1 MQWYEEI
8 METAQTAVDYVCSVL
23 DAGTFTDEARQ
34 VLSDFGAVMDSI
46 ADYLSR
52 EEGTLVEKCRRY
64 ALNAAHSADKT
75 LAAHTAE
82 EARQLFSYEVRP
94 LVLDLRYQLDLEYNI
109 LRHPER
115 EEEHLAETLAAFEA
129 ARKRPRRTDFK
140 YRVSIIVPAYNKVE
154 FSRCAIESLFRHTDF
169 SRGDIELITIN
180 DGSSDETEA
189 YFNSLPHTKKINLK
203 HNVYN
208 HLGWGIARHIAEGEY
223 VVYFSNDAVATE
235 HWLENLLA
243 VHAAEQDV
251 FWVVP
256 TCNEECISNAQ
267 GIPVDY
273 ANTFEDMEKMQA
285 FAARNNVSNPLLW
298 EERAILMP
306 FVSVVPNLFDVPE
319 IRADYR
325 YIMCDFED
333 DDFSATLRRAGFRQ
347 ILAKDT
353 FVHHF
358 GGVTLNEVRTKRGN
372 YKSLVSMR
380 PVFHRKWKVDPW
392 ESRGHL
398 HFMDAFLKELPAD
411 SSPVRV
417 LVIEPMF
424 GEGLLSIRNYFRK
437 LRQKVVIDTLVT
449 DTRYLLDVRSMA
461 DNVLQTDTLDHLA
474 EDLHEHYDI
483 IIVGAPLNNLPIR
496 RILPFFQSCHEYL
509 RPYGFVYASLRNYNS
524 FEHTMESLPNSIPHL
539 AYDTVMP
546 LDGRRTYPVARL
558 ISAVRK
564 QFSEEAVQVGYI
576 TGVHHF
582 ANEESVVMSIC
593 AALGT
598 MEDDRVYLQQ
608 FFSGDIVVLCI
619 HKGIADK
626 VKSLV

>member
-8 METAQTAVDYVCSVL
+8 METAQAAVDYVGSVL
-23 DAGTFTDEARQ
+23 EAGTFTDEARQ
-34 VLSDFGAVMDSI
+34 VLSDFGAVMDSV

-75 LAAHTAE
+75 LAAHTSE

-94 LVLDLRYQLDLEYNI
+94 LVLDLRIQLDLEYNI

-154 FSRCAIESLFRHTDF
+154 FSRCAIDSLFRHTDF
-169 SRGDIELITIN
+169 LRGDIELITIN

-189 YFNSLPHTKKINLK
+189 YFNSLPHEKKINLK
-203 HNVYN
+203 YNVYN
-208 HLGWGIARHIAEGEY
+208 HLGWGLARHIVEGEY
-223 VVYFSNDAVATE
+223 VVYFSNDAVATD

-243 VHAAEQDV
+243 IHAAEKDV

-256 TCNEECISNAQ
+256 TCNENCISNGQ

-273 ANTFEDMEKMQA
+273 ANTFADMEKMQV

-325 YIMCDFED
+325 YVMCDFED
-333 DDFSATLRRAGFRQ
+333 DDFSAMLRRSGFRQ

-358 GGVTLNEVRTKRGN
+358 GGATLNEVRTKRGN
-372 YKSLVSMR
+372 YKSIVSMR
-380 PVFHRKWKVDPW
+380 PVFRAKWQVDPW

-398 HFMDAFLKELPAD
+398 AFLEDFLKEQDIRD
-411 SSPVRV
+411 SHVHV
-417 LVIEPMF
+417 LMIEPMF
-424 GEGLLSIRNYFRK
+424 GEGLLAVRNYFHK
-437 LRQKVVIDTLVT
+437 LRQSVVIDAVVT
-449 DTRYLLDVRSMA
+449 DVRYLSDVRSMA
-461 DNVLQTDTLDHLA
+461 DNIVHMDTLDHLA
-474 EDLHEHYDI
+474 EEIHELYDI
-483 IIVGAPLNNLPIR
+483 IIIAAPLNNLPIT
-496 RILPFFQSCHEYL
+496 RILPFFHGCHEHL
-509 RPYGFVYASLRNYNS
+509 RPNGFVYALLRNYNS
-524 FEHTMESLPNSIPHL
+524 FEHTMESLPNEVPFL
-539 AYDTVMP
+539 TYDIIMP

-558 ISAVRK
+558 IAALRA
-564 QFSEEAVQVGYI
+564 QYTETAVQIGYV
-576 TGVHHF
+576 TGAQYFGATEPFVQ
-582 ANEESVVMSIC
+582 SIY

-598 MEDDRVYLQQ
+598 PENDRAYLCQ
-608 FFSGDIVVLCI
+608 FLSGDSVVFRI
-619 HKGIADK
+619 RK
-626 VKSLV
+626 V

>member
-1 MQWYEEI
+1 MQWYEGI
-8 METAQTAVDYVCSVL
+8 METAQTAVDYVGSVL

-75 LAAHTAE
+75 LAAHTPE

-154 FSRCAIESLFRHTDF
+154 FSRCAIDSLFRHTDF

-189 YFNSLPHTKKINLK
+189 YFNSLPHEKKINLK
-203 HNVYN
+203 YNVYN
-208 HLGWGIARHIAEGEY
+208 HLGWGIARHIVEGEY

-235 HWLENLLA
+235 LWLENLLA
-243 VHAAEQDV
+243 IHAAEKDV

-256 TCNEECISNAQ
+256 TCNEDCISNGQ

-273 ANTFEDMEKMQA
+273 ANTFEDMDKMQV
-285 FAARNNVSNPLLW
+285 FAARNNLSNPLLW
-298 EERAILMP
+298 EERAVLMP

-319 IRADYR
+319 IRADHR
-325 YIMCDFED
+325 YVMCDFED
-333 DDFSATLRRAGFRQ
+333 DDFSAMLRRSGFRQ

-372 YKSLVSMR
+372 YKSIVSMR
-380 PVFHRKWKVDPW
+380 PVFRAKWKVDPW
-392 ESRGHL
+392 ESREHL
-398 HFMDAFLKELPAD
+398 TFLENFLKEQDIRD
-411 SSPVRV
+411 SHVHV
-417 LVIEPMF
+417 LMIEPMF
-424 GEGLLSIRNYFRK
+424 GEGLLAVRNYFRK
-437 LRQKVVIDTLVT
+437 LRQRVVIDAVVT
-449 DTRYLLDVRSMA
+449 DVRYLSDVRSMA
-461 DNVLQTDTLDHLA
+461 DNIVHMNTLDHLT
-474 EDLHEHYDI
+474 EEIYELYDI
-483 IIVGAPLNNLPIR
+483 IIIAAPLNNLPITH
-496 RILPFFQSCHEYL
+496 ILPFFHSCHEHL
-509 RPYGFVYASLRNYNS
+509 RPNGFVYALMRNYNS
-524 FEHTMESLPNSIPHL
+524 FEHTMESLPSQVPYLVYN
-539 AYDTVMP
+539 TVMP
-546 LDGRRTYPVARL
+546 LDGRRIYPVARL
-558 ISAVRK
+558 IAAMRA
-564 QFSEEAVQVGYI
+564 QYTETAVQIGYV
-576 TGVHHF
+576 TGTQCFGSTEPF
-582 ANEESVVMSIC
+582 AQSIY

-598 MEDDRVYLQQ
+598 PENDRAYLCQ
-608 FFSGDIVVLCI
+608 FLSGDSVVFSI
-619 HKGIADK
+619 RK
-626 VKSLV
+626 V

>member
-8 METAQTAVDYVCSVL
+8 METAQTAVDYVGSVL
-23 DAGTFTDEARQ
+23 DAGTFTDEAQQ
-34 VLSDFGAVMDSI
+34 VLSDFGAVMDSV

-75 LAAHTAE
+75 LAAHTSE
-82 EARQLFSYEVRP
+82 EARQLFFYEVRP
-94 LVLDLRYQLDLEYNI
+94 LVLDLRIQLDLEYNI

-189 YFNSLPHTKKINLK
+189 YFNSLSHEKKINLK
-203 HNVYN
+203 YNVYN

-223 VVYFSNDAVATE
+223 VVYFSNDAVATD
-235 HWLENLLA
+235 HWLENLLV

-256 TCNEECISNAQ
+256 TCNEDCISNGQ
-267 GIPVDY
+267 GISVDY
-273 ANTFEDMEKMQA
+273 ANTFEDMEKMQV
-285 FAARNNVSNPLLW
+285 FAARNNLSNPLLW
-298 EERAILMP
+298 EERAVLMP

-325 YIMCDFED
+325 YVMCDFED
-333 DDFSATLRRAGFRQ
+333 DDFSAMLRRSGFRQ

-358 GGVTLNEVRTKRGN
+358 GGVTLNEVRTKSGN
-372 YKSLVSMR
+372 YKSIVSMR
-380 PVFHRKWKVDPW
+380 PVFRAKWQVDPW

-398 HFMDAFLKELPAD
+398 TFLENFLKEQDIRD
-411 SSPVRV
+411 SHVHV
-417 LVIEPMF
+417 LMIEPMF
-424 GEGLLSIRNYFRK
+424 GEGLLAVRNYFRK
-437 LRQKVVIDTLVT
+437 LRQRVVIDAVVT
-449 DTRYLLDVRSMA
+449 DVRYLSDVRSMA
-461 DNVLQTDTLDHLA
+461 DNIVHMDTLDHLA
-474 EDLHEHYDI
+474 EEIHDLYDI
-483 IIVGAPLNNLPIR
+483 IIIAAPLNNLPIT
-496 RILPFFQSCHEYL
+496 RILPFFHGCHEHL
-509 RPYGFVYASLRNYNS
+509 RPNGFVYALLRNYNS
-524 FEHTMESLPNSIPHL
+524 FEHTMESLPNEVPFL
-539 AYDTVMP
+539 TYDIIMP

-558 ISAVRK
+558 IAALRA
-564 QFSEEAVQVGYI
+564 QYTETAVQIGYV
-576 TGVHHF
+576 TGAQYFGATEPF
-582 ANEESVVMSIC
+582 AQSIY

-598 MEDDRVYLQQ
+598 PENDRAYLCQ
-608 FFSGDIVVLCI
+608 FLSGDSVVFRI
-619 HKGIADK
+619 RK
-626 VKSLV
+626 V

>member
-8 METAQTAVDYVCSVL
+8 METAQAAVDYVGSVL

-75 LAAHTAE
+75 LAAHTLE
-82 EARQLFSYEVRP
+82 EARQFFSYEVRP

-189 YFNSLPHTKKINLK
+189 YFNSLPHEKKINLK
-203 HNVYN
+203 YNVYN

-325 YIMCDFED
+325 YTMCDFED
-333 DDFSATLRRAGFRQ
+333 DDFSAMLRRSGFRQ

-358 GGVTLNEVRTKRGN
+358 GGVTLNEVRKKQGS
-372 YKSLVSMR
+372 YQSIISMR
-380 PVFHRKWKVDPW
+380 PVFRAKWKVDPW
-392 ESRGHL
+392 EARGHL
-398 HFMDAFLKELPAD
+398 NFIDAFMKEMRAQRD
-411 SSPVRV
+411 VRV
-417 LVIEPMF
+417 LVIEPLF
-424 GEGLLSIRNYFRK
+424 GEGLLQIRNYFHASERN
-437 LRQKVVIDTLVT
+437 VVIDVIVT
-449 DTRYLLDVRSMA
+449 DARLLPDVQYMA
-461 DNVLQTDTLDHLA
+461 DSVRYVDSLNHMA
-474 EDLHEHYDI
+474 EELTTHYDM
-483 IIVGAPLNNLPIR
+483 IVFGAALNYLPITHL
-496 RILPFFQSCHEYL
+496 IPCLQSCYDRL
-509 RPYGFVYASLRNYNS
+509 KSNGWIYASLLNFNS
-524 FEHTMESLPNSIPHL
+524 FKYSMEAFPNSVPDLVCTGI
-539 AYDTVMP
+539 MP
-546 LDGRRTYPVARL
+546 IDGCRIYPVLRLVEDVQRTFSAQAVCVGYASQACLFDGRAAYAEMVEKIVHPEGGDS
-558 ISAVRK
+558 SAL
-564 QFSEEAVQVGYI
+564 Q
-576 TGVHHF
+576 
-582 ANEESVVMSIC
+582 
-593 AALGT
+593 
-598 MEDDRVYLQQ
+598 YLLN
-608 FFSGDIVVLCI
+608 GDIVVLQI
-619 HKGIADK
+619 AKHSGSENKGI
-626 VKSLV
+626 

>member
-8 METAQTAVDYVCSVL
+8 METAQAAVDYVASVL
-23 DAGTFTDEARQ
+23 DAGRFTDEARQ

-75 LAAHTAE
+75 FAAHTPE

-94 LVLDLRYQLDLEYNI
+94 LVLDLRIQLDLEYNI

-169 SRGDIELITIN
+169 LRGDIELITIN

-189 YFNSLPHTKKINLK
+189 YFNSLPHEKKINLK
-203 HNVYN
+203 YNVYN

-235 HWLENLLA
+235 HWLEHLLA

-267 GIPVDY
+267 GIAVDY
-273 ANTFEDMEKMQA
+273 TNTFEDMEKMQA

-325 YIMCDFED
+325 YTMCDFED
-333 DDFSATLRRAGFRQ
+333 DDFSAMLRRSGFRQ

-380 PVFHRKWKVDPW
+380 PVFRAKWKADPW

-398 HFMDAFLKELPAD
+398 YFMDTFLQTVPKD
-411 SSPVRV
+411 VSPMRV

-424 GEGLLSIRNYFRK
+424 GEGLLSIRNYFR
-437 LRQKVVIDTLVT
+437 RMRRSVVADAIVT
-449 DTRYLLDVRSMA
+449 DARYLPDAFHMA
-461 DNVLQTDTLDHLA
+461 DSVRRVDSLDEIPEHLRETYDMIVL
-474 EDLHEHYDI
+474 
-483 IIVGAPLNNLPIR
+483 GAPLNNLPISHV
-496 RILPFFQSCHEYL
+496 IPFLQSCHAHL
-509 RPYGFVYASLRNYNS
+509 DDGGFIYASLRNYSS
-524 FEHTMESLPNSIPHL
+524 FEHIMEHLPNEVPLL

-546 LDGRRTYPVARL
+546 LDGRRLYPIPRL
-558 ISAVRK
+558 IEALRDAFSPHAVRT
-564 QFSEEAVQVGYI
+564 GYMR
-576 TGVHHF
+576 TGQRFDGAEKF
-582 ANEESVVMSIC
+582 AEMT
-593 AALGT
+593 AQLLGT
-598 MEDDRVYLQQ
+598 AEEDMEHLQQ
-608 FFSGDIVVLCI
+608 ILMGDVVVLCI
-619 HKGIADK
+619 K
-626 VKSLV
+626 

>member
-1 MQWYEEI
+1 MQWYEGI
-8 METAQTAVDYVCSVL
+8 METAQTAVDYVGSVL
-23 DAGTFTDEARQ
+23 DAGRFTDEARQ

-75 LAAHTAE
+75 LAAHTPE

-94 LVLDLRYQLDLEYNI
+94 LVLDLRIQLDLEYNI
-109 LRHPER
+109 LRYPER
-115 EEEHLAETLAAFEA
+115 EEEHLAETLAAFEV

-243 VHAAEQDV
+243 VHAAEQDA

-325 YIMCDFED
+325 YTMCDFED
-333 DDFSATLRRAGFRQ
+333 DDFSAMLRRSGFRQ

-372 YKSLVSMR
+372 YKSIVSMR
-380 PVFHRKWKVDPW
+380 PVFRAKWKVDPW

-398 HFMDAFLKELPAD
+398 TFLENFLKEQDIRD
-411 SSPVRV
+411 SHVHV
-417 LVIEPMF
+417 LMIEPMF
-424 GEGLLSIRNYFRK
+424 GEGLLAVRNYFRK
-437 LRQKVVIDTLVT
+437 LRQRVVIDAVVT
-449 DTRYLLDVRSMA
+449 DVRYLSDVRSMA
-461 DNVLQTDTLDHLA
+461 DNIVHMDTLDHLA
-474 EDLHEHYDI
+474 EEIHDLYDI
-483 IIVGAPLNNLPIR
+483 IIIAAPLNNLPIT
-496 RILPFFQSCHEYL
+496 RILPFFHGCHEHL
-509 RPYGFVYASLRNYNS
+509 RPNGFVYALLRNYNS
-524 FEHTMESLPNSIPHL
+524 FEHTMESLPNEVPFL
-539 AYDTVMP
+539 TYDIIMP

-558 ISAVRK
+558 IAALRA
-564 QFSEEAVQVGYI
+564 QYTETAVQIGYV
-576 TGVHHF
+576 TGAQYFGATEPF
-582 ANEESVVMSIC
+582 AQSIY

-598 MEDDRVYLQQ
+598 PENDRAYLCQ
-608 FFSGDIVVLCI
+608 FLSGDSVVFRI
-619 HKGIADK
+619 RK
-626 VKSLV
+626 V

>member
-8 METAQTAVDYVCSVL
+8 METAQAAVDYVGSVL

-34 VLSDFGAVMDSI
+34 VLSDFGAVMDSV

-75 LAAHTAE
+75 LAAHTSE
-82 EARQLFSYEVRP
+82 EARQLFFYEVRP
-94 LVLDLRYQLDLEYNI
+94 LVLDLRIQLDLEYNI

-115 EEEHLAETLAAFEA
+115 EEEYLAETLAVFEA
-129 ARKRPRRTDFK
+129 ARKRSHRTDFK

-154 FSRCAIESLFRHTDF
+154 FSRCAIDSLFRHTDF

-189 YFNSLPHTKKINLK
+189 YFNSLPHEKKINLK
-203 HNVYN
+203 YNVYN
-208 HLGWGIARHIAEGEY
+208 HLGWGIARHIVEGEY

-243 VHAAEQDV
+243 IHAAEKDV

-256 TCNEECISNAQ
+256 TCNEDCISNGQ

-273 ANTFEDMEKMQA
+273 ANTFEDMEKMQV
-285 FAARNNVSNPLLW
+285 FAARNNMSNPLLW

-325 YIMCDFED
+325 YVMCDFED
-333 DDFSATLRRAGFRQ
+333 DDFSAMLRRSGFRQ

-358 GGVTLNEVRTKRGN
+358 GGATLNEVRTKRGN
-372 YKSLVSMR
+372 YKSIVSMR
-380 PVFHRKWKVDPW
+380 PVFRAKWQVDPW

-398 HFMDAFLKELPAD
+398 AFLEDFLKEQDIRD
-411 SSPVRV
+411 SHVHV
-417 LVIEPMF
+417 LMIEPMF
-424 GEGLLSIRNYFRK
+424 GEGLLAVRNYFHK
-437 LRQKVVIDTLVT
+437 LRQSVVIDAVVT
-449 DTRYLLDVRSMA
+449 DVRYLSDVRSMA
-461 DNVLQTDTLDHLA
+461 DNIVHMDTLDHLA
-474 EDLHEHYDI
+474 EEIHDLYDI
-483 IIVGAPLNNLPIR
+483 IIIAAPLNNLPIT
-496 RILPFFQSCHEYL
+496 RILPFFHGCHEHL
-509 RPYGFVYASLRNYNS
+509 RPNGFVYTLLRNYNS
-524 FEHTMESLPNSIPHL
+524 FEHTMESLPNEVPFL
-539 AYDTVMP
+539 TYDIIMP

-558 ISAVRK
+558 IAALRA
-564 QFSEEAVQVGYI
+564 QYTETAVQIGYV
-576 TGVHHF
+576 TGAQYFGATEPF
-582 ANEESVVMSIC
+582 AQSIY

-598 MEDDRVYLQQ
+598 PENDRAYLCQ
-608 FFSGDIVVLCI
+608 FLSGDSVVFRI
-619 HKGIADK
+619 RK
-626 VKSLV
+626 V

>member
-8 METAQTAVDYVCSVL
+8 METAQAAVDYVGSVL

-75 LAAHTAE
+75 LAAHTPE

-109 LRHPER
+109 LRYPER

-189 YFNSLPHTKKINLK
+189 YFNSLPHEKKINLK
-203 HNVYN
+203 YNVYN

-325 YIMCDFED
+325 YTMCDFED
-333 DDFSATLRRAGFRQ
+333 DDFSAMLRRSGFRQ

-372 YKSLVSMR
+372 YKSIVSMR
-380 PVFHRKWKVDPW
+380 PVFRAKWKVDPW

-398 HFMDAFLKELPAD
+398 TFLENFLKEQDIRD
-411 SSPVRV
+411 SHVHV
-417 LVIEPMF
+417 LMIEPMF
-424 GEGLLSIRNYFRK
+424 GEGLLAVRNYFRK
-437 LRQKVVIDTLVT
+437 LRQEVVIDTVVI
-449 DTRYLLDVRSMA
+449 DDCYLSDVRSMT
-461 DNVLQTDTLDHLA
+461 DNIMQMDTLDHLS
-474 EDLHEHYDI
+474 EELHGCYDLI
-483 IIVGAPLNNLPIR
+483 IIGAPLNNLPVSGI
-496 RILPFFQSCHEYL
+496 IPFFEACHAHL
-509 RPYGFVYASLRNYNS
+509 RSHGFIYTSLRNYNS
-524 FEHTMESLPNSIPHL
+524 FEHTMESLPNAVPFL
-539 AYDTVMP
+539 VYDTIMP
-546 LDGRRTYPVARL
+546 IDGRRIFPIERL
-558 ISAVRK
+558 IEALQKKFSATSVHTGYLTGGQIFRDAESFA
-564 QFSEEAVQVGYI
+564 QMTSEI
-576 TGVHHF
+576 
-582 ANEESVVMSIC
+582 
-593 AALGT
+593 LG
-598 MEDDRVYLQQ
+598 MEGDGKDSLRRFLM
-608 FFSGDIVVLCI
+608 GDIIVLC
-619 HKGIADK
+619 
-626 VKSLV
+626 VQ

>member
-8 METAQTAVDYVCSVL
+8 METAQAAVDYVGSVL

-34 VLSDFGAVMDSI
+34 VLSDFGAVMDSV
-46 ADYLSR
+46 ADCLSR

-75 LAAHTAE
+75 LAAHTPE

-203 HNVYN
+203 HNAYN

-267 GIPVDY
+267 GIAVDY
-273 ANTFEDMEKMQA
+273 ANTLEDMEKMQV
-285 FAARNNVSNPLLW
+285 FAAHNNVSNPLLW

-325 YIMCDFED
+325 YVMCDFED
-333 DDFSATLRRAGFRQ
+333 DDFSAMLRRSGFRQ

-358 GGVTLNEVRTKRGN
+358 GGATLNEVRTKRGN
-372 YKSLVSMR
+372 YKSIVSMR
-380 PVFHRKWKVDPW
+380 PVFRAKWQVDPW

-398 HFMDAFLKELPAD
+398 TFLENFLKEQDIRD
-411 SSPVRV
+411 SHVHV
-417 LVIEPMF
+417 LMIEPMF
-424 GEGLLSIRNYFRK
+424 GEGLLAVRNYFRK
-437 LRQKVVIDTLVT
+437 LRQSVVIDAVVS
-449 DTRYLLDVRSMA
+449 DARYLSDVRSMA
-461 DNVLQTDTLDHLA
+461 DNIIHMDTLDHLT
-474 EDLHEHYDI
+474 EEIHELYDI
-483 IIVGAPLNNLPIR
+483 IIIAAPLNNLPITH
-496 RILPFFQSCHEYL
+496 ILPFFHSCHEHL
-509 RPYGFVYASLRNYNS
+509 RPNGFVYALMRNYNS
-524 FEHTMESLPNSIPHL
+524 FEHTMESLPSQVPYLVYN
-539 AYDTVMP
+539 TVMP
-546 LDGRRTYPVARL
+546 LDGRRIYPVMRFIAALQERFTE
-558 ISAVRK
+558 SAVK
-564 QFSEEAVQVGYI
+564 IGYI
-576 TGVHHF
+576 IEKHAFSDAESF
-582 ANEESVVMSIC
+582 AQSIYTVLRTPEAGRDC
-593 AALGT
+593 LCQ
-598 MEDDRVYLQQ
+598 LL
-608 FFSGDIVVLCI
+608 SGDVVLFCI
-619 HKGIADK
+619 HK
-626 VKSLV
+626 V

>member
-8 METAQTAVDYVCSVL
+8 METAQAAVDYVGSVL

-34 VLSDFGAVMDSI
+34 VLSDFGAVMDSV

-75 LAAHTAE
+75 LAAHTSE
-82 EARQLFSYEVRP
+82 ETRQFFFYEVRP
-94 LVLDLRYQLDLEYNI
+94 LVLDLRIQLDLEYNI

-129 ARKRPRRTDFK
+129 ARKRSHRTDFK

-154 FSRCAIESLFRHTDF
+154 FSRCAIDSLFRHTDF

-189 YFNSLPHTKKINLK
+189 YFNSLPHEKKINLK
-203 HNVYN
+203 YNVYN
-208 HLGWGIARHIAEGEY
+208 HLGWGIARHIVEGEY

-243 VHAAEQDV
+243 IHAAEKDV

-256 TCNEECISNAQ
+256 ACNEDCISNGQ

-273 ANTFEDMEKMQA
+273 ANTFEDMEKMQV
-285 FAARNNVSNPLLW
+285 FAARNNMSNPLLW

-325 YIMCDFED
+325 YVMCDFED
-333 DDFSATLRRAGFRQ
+333 DDFSAMLRRSGFRQ
-347 ILAKDT
+347 ILTKDT

-358 GGVTLNEVRTKRGN
+358 GGATLNEVRTKRGN
-372 YKSLVSMR
+372 YKSIVSMR
-380 PVFHRKWKVDPW
+380 PVFRAKWQVDPW

-398 HFMDAFLKELPAD
+398 AFLEDFLKEQDIRD
-411 SSPVRV
+411 SHVHV
-417 LVIEPMF
+417 LMIEPMF
-424 GEGLLSIRNYFRK
+424 GEGLLAVRNYFHK
-437 LRQKVVIDTLVT
+437 LRQSVVIDAVVT
-449 DTRYLLDVRSMA
+449 DVRYLSDVRSMA
-461 DNVLQTDTLDHLA
+461 DNIVHMDTLDHLA
-474 EDLHEHYDI
+474 EEIHDRYDI
-483 IIVGAPLNNLPIR
+483 IIIAAPLNNLPIT
-496 RILPFFQSCHEYL
+496 RILPFFHGCHEHL
-509 RPYGFVYASLRNYNS
+509 RPNGFVYALLRNYNS
-524 FEHTMESLPNSIPHL
+524 FEHTMESLPNEVPFL
-539 AYDTVMP
+539 TYDIIMP

-558 ISAVRK
+558 IAALRA
-564 QFSEEAVQVGYI
+564 QYTETAVQIGYV
-576 TGVHHF
+576 TGAQYFGATEPF
-582 ANEESVVMSIC
+582 AQSIY

-598 MEDDRVYLQQ
+598 PENDRAYLCQ
-608 FFSGDIVVLCI
+608 FLSGDSVVFRI
-619 HKGIADK
+619 RK
-626 VKSLV
+626 V

>member
-8 METAQTAVDYVCSVL
+8 METAQTAVDYVGSVL
-23 DAGTFTDEARQ
+23 DAGRFTDEARQ

-75 LAAHTAE
+75 FAAHTPE

-94 LVLDLRYQLDLEYNI
+94 LVLDLRIQLDLEYNI

-189 YFNSLPHTKKINLK
+189 YFNSLPHEKKINLK
-203 HNVYN
+203 YNVYN
-208 HLGWGIARHIAEGEY
+208 HLGWGIARHIAEGAY

-243 VHAAEQDV
+243 VYAAEKDV

-256 TCNEECISNAQ
+256 TCNEECISNYQ

-325 YIMCDFED
+325 YVMCDFED
-333 DDFSATLRRAGFRQ
+333 DDFSAMLRRSGFRQ

-380 PVFHRKWKVDPW
+380 PVFRAKWKADPW

-398 HFMDAFLKELPAD
+398 YFMDTFLQTVPKDA
-411 SSPVRV
+411 SPVRV

-424 GEGLLSIRNYFRK
+424 GEGILSIRNYFR
-437 LRQKVVIDTLVT
+437 RMRRPVVADAIVT
-449 DTRYLLDVRSMA
+449 DARYLADVRTMA
-461 DNVLQTDTLDHLA
+461 DTVVQTDTLDHLA
-474 EDLHEHYDI
+474 EDIRGCYDI
-483 IIVGAPLNNLPIR
+483 IVIGAPLSSLSIA
-496 RILPFFQSCHEYL
+496 RILPFFRSCHEHL
-509 RPYGFVYASLRNYNS
+509 RPHGFLYASLRNYNS
-524 FEHTMESLPNSIPHL
+524 IEHMFESLPSTVPCLVHD
-539 AYDTVMP
+539 AVMP
-546 LDGRRTYPVARL
+546 LDGRRVYPAARL
-558 ISAVRK
+558 IAAL
-564 QFSEEAVQVGYI
+564 QELFTIPAVQTGYI
-576 TGVHHF
+576 TGVQRF
-582 ANEESVVMSIC
+582 DGAESFVQSIET
-593 AALGT
+593 ALGT
-598 MEDDRVYLQQ
+598 AGNERDHLRQLL
-608 FFSGDIVVLCI
+608 FGDVVVLCI
-619 HKGIADK
+619 HNIR
-626 VKSLV
+626 

>member
-8 METAQTAVDYVCSVL
+8 METAQTAVDYVGSVL

-75 LAAHTAE
+75 LAAHTPK

-333 DDFSATLRRAGFRQ
+333 DDFSAMLRRSGFRQ

-372 YKSLVSMR
+372 YKSIVSMR
-380 PVFHRKWKVDPW
+380 PVFRAKWKVDPW

-398 HFMDAFLKELPAD
+398 TFLENFLKEQDIRD
-411 SSPVRV
+411 SHVHV
-417 LVIEPMF
+417 LMIEPMF
-424 GEGLLSIRNYFRK
+424 GEGLLAVRNYFRK
-437 LRQKVVIDTLVT
+437 LRQRVVIDAVVT
-449 DTRYLLDVRSMA
+449 DVHYLSDVRSMA
-461 DNVLQTDTLDHLA
+461 DNIVHMNTLDHLM
-474 EDLHEHYDI
+474 EEIHELYDI
-483 IIVGAPLNNLPIR
+483 IIIAAPLNNLPITH
-496 RILPFFQSCHEYL
+496 ILPFFHSCHEHL
-509 RPYGFVYASLRNYNS
+509 RPNGFVYALLRNYNS
-524 FEHTMESLPNSIPHL
+524 FAHTMESLPNEIPFL
-539 AYDTVMP
+539 TYDTIMP

-558 ISAVRK
+558 IAALRA
-564 QFSEEAVQVGYI
+564 QFTETAVQIGYV
-576 TGVHHF
+576 TGAQHF
-582 ANEESVVMSIC
+582 GAMESVAQSIYT
-593 AALGT
+593 ALGT
-598 MEDDRVYLQQ
+598 PENDRPCLRQ
-608 FFSGDIVVLCI
+608 FLSGDSVVFRI
-619 HKGIADK
+619 RK
-626 VKSLV
+626 V

>member
-1 MQWYEEI
+1 MQWYEGI
-8 METAQTAVDYVCSVL
+8 METAQAAVDYVGSVL

-34 VLSDFGAVMDSI
+34 VLSDFGAVMDSV

-75 LAAHTAE
+75 LAAHTSE
-82 EARQLFSYEVRP
+82 EARQLFFYEVRP
-94 LVLDLRYQLDLEYNI
+94 LVLDLRIQLDLEYNI

-115 EEEHLAETLAAFEA
+115 EEEYLAETLAAFEA
-129 ARKRPRRTDFK
+129 ARKRSHRTDFK

-154 FSRCAIESLFRHTDF
+154 FSRCAIDSLFRHTDF

-189 YFNSLPHTKKINLK
+189 YFNSLPHEKKINLK
-203 HNVYN
+203 YNVYN
-208 HLGWGIARHIAEGEY
+208 HLGWGIARHIVEGEY

-325 YIMCDFED
+325 YTMCDFED
-333 DDFSATLRRAGFRQ
+333 DDFSAMLRRSGFRQ

-380 PVFHRKWKVDPW
+380 PVFRAKWKADPW

-398 HFMDAFLKELPAD
+398 TFLENFLKEQDIRD
-411 SSPVRV
+411 SHVHV
-417 LVIEPMF
+417 LMIEPMF
-424 GEGLLSIRNYFRK
+424 GEGLLAVRNYFRK
-437 LRQKVVIDTLVT
+437 LRQRVVIDAVVS
-449 DTRYLLDVRSMA
+449 DVRYLSDVRSMA
-461 DNVLQTDTLDHLA
+461 DNIVHMNTLDHLT
-474 EDLHEHYDI
+474 EEIHELYDI
-483 IIVGAPLNNLPIR
+483 IIIAAPLNNLPIT
-496 RILPFFQSCHEYL
+496 RILPFFHGCHEHL
-509 RPYGFVYASLRNYNS
+509 RPNGFVYALMRNYNS
-524 FEHTMESLPNSIPHL
+524 FEHTMESLPSQVPYLVYN
-539 AYDTVMP
+539 TVMP
-546 LDGRRTYPVARL
+546 LDGRRIYPVTHL
-558 ISAVRK
+558 IAAL
-564 QFSEEAVQVGYI
+564 QAQYTETAVQIGYV
-576 TGVHHF
+576 TGAQYFGATEPF
-582 ANEESVVMSIC
+582 AQSIY

-598 MEDDRVYLQQ
+598 PENDRAYLCQ
-608 FFSGDIVVLCI
+608 FLSGDSVVFRI
-619 HKGIADK
+619 RK
-626 VKSLV
+626 V

>member
-8 METAQTAVDYVCSVL
+8 METAQTAVDYAGSVL

-34 VLSDFGAVMDSI
+34 VLSDFGAVMDSV

-75 LAAHTAE
+75 LAAHTSE
-82 EARQLFSYEVRP
+82 EARQLFFYEVRP
-94 LVLDLRYQLDLEYNI
+94 LVLDLRIQLDLEYNI

-129 ARKRPRRTDFK
+129 ARKRSHRTDFK

-189 YFNSLPHTKKINLK
+189 YFNSLPHEKKINLK
-203 HNVYN
+203 DNVYN
-208 HLGWGIARHIAEGEY
+208 HLGWGIARHIVEGEY

-243 VHAAEQDV
+243 IHAAEKDV

-256 TCNEECISNAQ
+256 TCNEDCISNGQ

-273 ANTFEDMEKMQA
+273 ANTFEDMEKMQV
-285 FAARNNVSNPLLW
+285 FAARNNMSNPLLW

-325 YIMCDFED
+325 YVMCDFED
-333 DDFSATLRRAGFRQ
+333 DDFSAMLRRSGFRQ

-358 GGVTLNEVRTKRGN
+358 GGATLNDVRTKRGN
-372 YKSLVSMR
+372 YKSIVSMR
-380 PVFHRKWKVDPW
+380 PVFRAKWQVDPW

-398 HFMDAFLKELPAD
+398 AFLEDFLKEQDIRD
-411 SSPVRV
+411 SHVYV
-417 LVIEPMF
+417 LMIEPMF
-424 GEGLLSIRNYFRK
+424 GEGLLAVRNYFHK
-437 LRQKVVIDTLVT
+437 LRQSVVIDAVVT
-449 DTRYLLDVRSMA
+449 DVRYLSDVRSMA
-461 DNVLQTDTLDHLA
+461 DNIVHMDTLDHLA
-474 EDLHEHYDI
+474 EEIHDLYDI
-483 IIVGAPLNNLPIR
+483 IIIAAPLNNLPIT
-496 RILPFFQSCHEYL
+496 RILPFFHGCHEHL
-509 RPYGFVYASLRNYNS
+509 RPNGFVYALLRNYNS
-524 FEHTMESLPNSIPHL
+524 FEHTMESLPNEVPFL
-539 AYDTVMP
+539 TYDIIMP

-558 ISAVRK
+558 IAALRA
-564 QFSEEAVQVGYI
+564 QYTETAVQIGYV
-576 TGVHHF
+576 TGAQYFGATEPF
-582 ANEESVVMSIC
+582 AQSIY

-598 MEDDRVYLQQ
+598 PENDRAYLCQ
-608 FFSGDIVVLCI
+608 FLSGDSVVFRI
-619 HKGIADK
+619 RK
-626 VKSLV
+626 V

>member
-1 MQWYEEI
+1 MQWYEGI
-8 METAQTAVDYVCSVL
+8 METAQTAVDYVGSVL
-23 DAGTFTDEARQ
+23 DAGRFTDEARQ

-75 LAAHTAE
+75 LAAHTPE

-115 EEEHLAETLAAFEA
+115 EEEHLAETLEAFEA
-129 ARKRPRRTDFK
+129 ARKRPRRRDFK

-243 VHAAEQDV
+243 VHAMEQDV

-285 FAARNNVSNPLLW
+285 FAARNNVSNPLFW
-298 EERAILMP
+298 EERAVLMP

-325 YIMCDFED
+325 YTMCDFED
-333 DDFSATLRRAGFRQ
+333 DDFSVMLRRSGFRQ

-358 GGVTLNEVRTKRGN
+358 GGVTLNEVRTKEEN
-372 YKSLVSMR
+372 YKSIVSMR
-380 PVFHRKWKVDPW
+380 PVFRAKWKVDPW

-398 HFMDAFLKELPAD
+398 AFLDDFLKTLPEETT
-411 SSPVRV
+411 PVRM

-424 GEGLLSIRNYFRK
+424 GECVLRVRNYFRK
-437 LRQKVVIDTLVT
+437 LERVVTVDAVVT
-449 DTRYLLDVRSMA
+449 DEHYLSDVRLTVNSVMQ
-461 DNVLQTDTLDHLA
+461 VDTLDCFA
-474 EDLHEHYDI
+474 EGACGNYDI
-483 IIVGAPLNNLPIR
+483 VIIGAPLNNLPIT
-496 RILPFFQSCHEYL
+496 RIIPFFQSCYRLLCPH
-509 RPYGFVYASLRNYNS
+509 GFLYASLRNYNS
-524 FEHTMESLPNSIPHL
+524 FEHTMESLPN
-539 AYDTVMP
+539 TVP
-546 LDGRRTYPVARL
+546 YLVYENIVPIDGYRMFPIRRL
-558 ISAVRK
+558 IEAMEKEFSAASIHIGYVK
-564 QFSEEAVQVGYI
+564 QSRRFNGIEEFLQVTEKI
-576 TGVHHF
+576 CVVEDMKAQIHHF
-582 ANEESVVMSIC
+582 
-593 AALGT
+593 L
-598 MEDDRVYLQQ
+598 
-608 FFSGDIVVLCI
+608 SGDAIVLC
-619 HKGIADK
+619 
-626 VKSLV
+626 LT

>member
-1 MQWYEEI
+1 MQWYEGI
-8 METAQTAVDYVCSVL
+8 METAQTAVDYVGSVL
-23 DAGTFTDEARQ
+23 DVGTFTDEARQ

-75 LAAHTAE
+75 LAAHTLE

-94 LVLDLRYQLDLEYNI
+94 LVLDLRIQLDLEYNI

-189 YFNSLPHTKKINLK
+189 YFNSLSHEKKINLK
-203 HNVYN
+203 YNVYN

-223 VVYFSNDAVATE
+223 VVYFSNDAVATD

-256 TCNEECISNAQ
+256 TCNEDCISNGQ

-273 ANTFEDMEKMQA
+273 ANTFEDMEKMQV

-298 EERAILMP
+298 EERAVLMP

-325 YIMCDFED
+325 YVMCDFED
-333 DDFSATLRRAGFRQ
+333 DDFSAMLRRSGFRQ

-372 YKSLVSMR
+372 YKSIVSMR
-380 PVFHRKWKVDPW
+380 PVFRAKWQVDPW

-398 HFMDAFLKELPAD
+398 TFLENFLREQDIRD
-411 SSPVRV
+411 SHVHV
-417 LVIEPMF
+417 LMIEPMF
-424 GEGLLSIRNYFRK
+424 GEGLLAVRNYFRK
-437 LRQKVVIDTLVT
+437 LRQRVVIDAVVT
-449 DTRYLLDVRSMA
+449 DVRYLSDVRSMA
-461 DNVLQTDTLDHLA
+461 DNIVHMDTLDHLA
-474 EDLHEHYDI
+474 EEIYELYDI
-483 IIVGAPLNNLPIR
+483 IIIAAPLNNLPIT
-496 RILPFFQSCHEYL
+496 RILPFFHGCHEHL
-509 RPYGFVYASLRNYNS
+509 RPSGFVYALLRNYNS
-524 FEHTMESLPNSIPHL
+524 FEHTMESLPNEVPFL
-539 AYDTVMP
+539 TYDIIMP

-558 ISAVRK
+558 IAALRA
-564 QFSEEAVQVGYI
+564 QYTETAVQIGYV
-576 TGVHHF
+576 TGAQCFGATEPF
-582 ANEESVVMSIC
+582 AQSIY

-598 MEDDRVYLQQ
+598 PENDRAYLCQ
-608 FFSGDIVVLCI
+608 FLSGDSVVFRI
-619 HKGIADK
+619 RK
-626 VKSLV
+626 V

>member
-8 METAQTAVDYVCSVL
+8 METAQAAVDYVGSVL

-34 VLSDFGAVMDSI
+34 VLSDFGAVMDSV

-75 LAAHTAE
+75 LAAHTSE
-82 EARQLFSYEVRP
+82 EARQLFFYEVRP
-94 LVLDLRYQLDLEYNI
+94 LVLDLRIQLDLEYNI

-129 ARKRPRRTDFK
+129 ARKRSHRTDFK

-154 FSRCAIESLFRHTDF
+154 FSRCAIDSLFRHTDF

-189 YFNSLPHTKKINLK
+189 YFNSLPHEKKINLK
-203 HNVYN
+203 YNVYN
-208 HLGWGIARHIAEGEY
+208 HLGWGIARHIVEGEY

-243 VHAAEQDV
+243 IHAAEKDV

-256 TCNEECISNAQ
+256 TCNEDCISNGQ

-273 ANTFEDMEKMQA
+273 ANTFEDMEKMQV
-285 FAARNNVSNPLLW
+285 FAARNNMSNPLLW
-298 EERAILMP
+298 EEQAILMP

-325 YIMCDFED
+325 YVMCDFED
-333 DDFSATLRRAGFRQ
+333 DDFSAMLRRSGFRQ

-358 GGVTLNEVRTKRGN
+358 GGATLNEVRTKRGN
-372 YKSLVSMR
+372 YKSIVSMR
-380 PVFHRKWKVDPW
+380 PVFRAKWQVDPW

-398 HFMDAFLKELPAD
+398 AFLEDFLKEQDIRD
-411 SSPVRV
+411 SHVHV
-417 LVIEPMF
+417 LMIEPMF
-424 GEGLLSIRNYFRK
+424 GEGLLAVRNYFHK
-437 LRQKVVIDTLVT
+437 LRQSVVIDAVVT
-449 DTRYLLDVRSMA
+449 DVRYLSDVRSMA
-461 DNVLQTDTLDHLA
+461 DNIVHMDTLDHLA
-474 EDLHEHYDI
+474 EEIHDLYDI
-483 IIVGAPLNNLPIR
+483 IIIAAPLNNLPIT
-496 RILPFFQSCHEYL
+496 RILPFFHGCHEHL
-509 RPYGFVYASLRNYNS
+509 RPNGFVYALLRNYNS
-524 FEHTMESLPNSIPHL
+524 FEHTMESLPNEVPFL
-539 AYDTVMP
+539 TYDIIMP

-558 ISAVRK
+558 IAALRA
-564 QFSEEAVQVGYI
+564 QYTETAVQIGYV
-576 TGVHHF
+576 TGAQYFGATEPF
-582 ANEESVVMSIC
+582 AQSIY

-598 MEDDRVYLQQ
+598 PENDRAYLCQ
-608 FFSGDIVVLCI
+608 FLSGDSVVFRI
-619 HKGIADK
+619 RK
-626 VKSLV
+626 V